1 MMGLQDLQDFRPEIS
16 AIQLQC
22 MVTLQRYCWSKLQ
35 QQQQIKKEHEC
46 CRYLFP
52 PTYTLFPAY
61 ASYRN
66 YSHFVI
72 YEHIAPESTFWIY
85 ADSLWD
91 QFNSSWGMRG
101 EKP

>member
-1 MMGLQDLQDFRPEIS
+1 MMDLQDFKPSSCS
-16 AIQLQC
+16 AWLLFSVIVGVNC
-22 MVTLQRYCWSKLQ
+22 SNNNNNN
-35 QQQQIKKEHEC
+35 KKEHEC

-72 YEHIAPESTFWIY
+72 YEHIALSSTLWIY